1 VGAPAKDQARQS
13 AGGVAPRWK
22 GHAILSPLRLTRF
35 APAPTGYLHLGHVLN
50 AHYVWDLAHRYGAR
64 VLLRIED
71 HDRERCRPEY
81 EAAILADLD
90 WLGFVP
96 DLFPT
101 SAFRAGACESRQSN
115 RHPIY
120 AAAAA
125 GLASRDLL
133 YGCSCSRREIAATA
147 ARPEDPAYVE
157 PRYAGTCRDR
167 GIPLAADV
175 TWRLRMEPG
184 VEHFDDL
191 LMGPQHQ
198 EPAAQCGDVA
208 IRDRKG
214 NWTYQ
219 FVAAVDDHRQGIDLI
234 VRGRDLLSSTGRQIR
249 IARLLGRERQATFAH
264 HELIMKSPTQ
274 KLSKSDRDTGVRDL
288 HAAGWTREQVLA
300 AALAGAKTIYT

>member
-1 VGAPAKDQARQS
+1 M
-13 AGGVAPRWK
+13 
-22 GHAILSPLRLTRF
+22 
-35 APAPTGYLHLGHVLN
+35 
-50 AHYVWDLAHRYGAR
+50 
-64 VLLRIED
+64 LLRIED

-81 EAAILADLD
+81 ETAILDDLD

-96 DLFPT
+96 DVFPT
-101 SAFRAGACESRQSN
+101 SAFRAGPCESRQSN

-120 AAAAA
+120 AAAAED
-125 GLASRDLL
+125 LASRGLL
-133 YGCSCSRREIAATA
+133 YGCSCSRREIAAA
-147 ARPEDPAYVE
+147 AGSALDAAQASEGAAPVRLPVMRKS
-157 PRYAGTCRDR
+157 RYAGTCRDR
-167 GIPLAADV
+167 GIPLTDDV

-191 LMGPQHQ
+191 LMGAQHQ
-198 EPAAQCGDVA
+198 EPAAQCGDIA
-208 IRDRKG
+208 IRDRLG

-249 IARLLGRERQATFAH
+249 IARLLGREQPATFAH

-288 HAAGWTREQVLA
+288 RAAGWTREQVLG
-300 AALAGAKTIYT
+300 AALAGAKSN